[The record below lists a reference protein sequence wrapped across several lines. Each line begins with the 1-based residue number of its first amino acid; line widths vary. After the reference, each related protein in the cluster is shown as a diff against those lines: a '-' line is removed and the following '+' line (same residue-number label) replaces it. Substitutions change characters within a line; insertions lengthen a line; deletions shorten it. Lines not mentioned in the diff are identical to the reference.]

1 MVDLLKVKT
10 TSNPNAV
17 AGAIANI
24 LKTQK
29 TLKVQAIGAG
39 SLNQAVKSLA
49 IARSYLVLSGNDFIL
64 ERALNI
70 CSELPSKS
78 PPIQRLNKVS
88 PVNKALSFSK

>member
-49 IARSYLVLSGNDFIL
+49 IARSYLVLSGNDLSCVPVFAKVKI
-64 ERALNI
+64 ENENKTAI
-70 CSELPSKS
+70 CFLTK
-78 PPIQRLNKVS
+78 LV
-88 PVNKALSFSK
+88 